1 MGRHD
6 VTPELEPEAIRKF
19 TKTLLRDLHAL
30 ERILDEGL
38 IESGIRRIGAE
49 QEMFL
54 VDEGWRPAPVAV
66 EFLKKLDHPQF
77 TPELARFNAE
87 VNLRPRELTGDCFS
101 LLHQELGDL
110 VGRARRV
117 AKELNAQIVITGIL
131 PTLGKTDL
139 SLDNLTPDP
148 RYFALNEAISI
159 MRGGPLRLFIQGTDE
174 LNIEHDS
181 VMLESCNTSFQVHF
195 LYSA

>member
-19 TKTLLRDLHAL
+19 TKSLLKDLRAL

-54 VDEGWRPAPVAV
+54 VDAGWRPAPVAV
-66 EFLKKLDHPQF
+66 EFLKRIDHPQF
-77 TPELARFNAE
+77 SPELARFNAE
-87 VNLRPRELTGDCFS
+87 INLQPGELTRGCFS
-101 LLHQELGDL
+101 SLHEELSDL
-110 VGRARRV
+110 VGRARIV
-117 AKELNAQIVITGIL
+117 AQELGAKIVITGIL

-148 RYFALNEAISI
+148 RYSL
-159 MRGGPLRLFIQGTDE
+159 
-174 LNIEHDS
+174 
-181 VMLESCNTSFQVHF
+181 
-195 LYSA
+195 